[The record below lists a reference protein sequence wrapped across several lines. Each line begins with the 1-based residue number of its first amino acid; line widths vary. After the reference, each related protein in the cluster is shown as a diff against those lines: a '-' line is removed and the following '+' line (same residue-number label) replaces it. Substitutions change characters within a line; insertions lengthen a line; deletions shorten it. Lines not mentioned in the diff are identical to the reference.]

1 MFKHLLVPTDGTEFS
16 MATVRRAAT
25 FASDASAR
33 ITFLNIEHAFPAMY
47 LGEGAIMDESAP
59 AKFYQQ
65 ADSQAHQI
73 LSSAEEIARAAG
85 VQCTSLILVC
95 ESAYEAII
103 EAAEKNAC
111 DLIFM
116 ASHGRSGIGRLLV
129 SSVTEKVLSHTKIP
143 VLVYR

>member
-16 MATVRRAAT
+16 MAAVRRAVS
-25 FASDASAR
+25 FASEAGAR

-59 AKFYQQ
+59 AKFHEL

-73 LSSAEEIARAAG
+73 LGAAEEIACAAS
-85 VQCTSLILVC
+85 VQCTSLILVS

-116 ASHGRSGIGRLLV
+116 ASHGRSGIGRLLL

-143 VLVYR
+143 VLVHR

>member
-47 LGEGAIMDESAP
+47 LGEGAIMDENAP

-73 LSSAEEIARAAG
+73 LSAAEEIARAAG

-103 EAAEKNAC
+103 EAARRTGC

-116 ASHGRSGIGRLLV
+116 ASHGRRGISGFLLG
-129 SSVTEKVLSHTKIP
+129 SETNKVLTHSKVP

>member
-16 MATVRRAAT
+16 MAAVSRAVS
-25 FASDASAR
+25 FASDAGAH

-47 LGEGAIMDESAP
+47 LGEGAIMDENAP
-59 AKFYQQ
+59 ATFHEQ
-65 ADSQAHQI
+65 ADSRAHQI
-73 LSSAEEIARAAG
+73 LGAAEEIARAAG
-85 VQCTSLILVC
+85 VECTTLILVS

-116 ASHGRSGIGRLLV
+116 ASHGRRTIGRLLL

-143 VLVYR
+143 VLVHR

>member
-1 MFKHLLVPTDGTEFS
+1 
-16 MATVRRAAT
+16 MAAVRRAVS
-25 FASDASAR
+25 FASEAGAR
-33 ITFLNIEHAFPAMY
+33 ITFLNIEHAFPVMY

-59 AKFYQQ
+59 AKFHEQ

-73 LSSAEEIARAAG
+73 LESAEEIARAAD
-85 VQCTSLILVC
+85 VECTSLILVS

-116 ASHGRSGIGRLLV
+116 ASHGRSGIGRMLL
-129 SSVTEKVLSHTKIP
+129 SSVTEKVLSHTRIP
-143 VLVYR
+143 VLVHR

>member
-25 FASDASAR
+25 FAIDASAR

-47 LGEGAIMDESAP
+47 LGEGAIMDENAP

-73 LSSAEEIARAAG
+73 LSAAEEIARAAG

-103 EAAEKNAC
+103 EAAEKSGC

-116 ASHGRSGIGRLLV
+116 ASHGHRGLKALLLG
-129 SSVTEKVLSHTKIP
+129 SETQKVLTHSTIP
-143 VLVYR
+143 VMVYR

>member
-16 MATVRRAAT
+16 MAAVRRAVS
-25 FASDASAR
+25 FASDAVAR

-59 AKFYQQ
+59 AKFHEL
-65 ADSQAHQI
+65 ADSQAYQI
-73 LSSAEEIARAAG
+73 LSAAEEIARAAG
-85 VQCTSLILVC
+85 VPCTSLILVS

-116 ASHGRSGIGRLLV
+116 ASHGRSEIGWLLF
-129 SSVTEKVLSHTKIP
+129 SSTTENVLRHTKIP
-143 VLVYR
+143 VLVHR